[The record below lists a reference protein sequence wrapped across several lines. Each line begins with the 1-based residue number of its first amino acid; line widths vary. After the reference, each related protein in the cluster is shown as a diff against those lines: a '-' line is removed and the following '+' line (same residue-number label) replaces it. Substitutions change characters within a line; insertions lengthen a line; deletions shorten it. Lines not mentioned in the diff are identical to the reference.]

1 MTQETLSAQLARAC
15 CADFYQGEAVRL
27 LVGDSFHPGGERLT
41 RVLAERM
48 RLGPGDRVLD
58 VGCGRGASALLLARE
73 WGCRVVGIDFGEQNL
88 EEASRAAADAGLA
101 ERATFRSG
109 EAEALDFTDGAFD
122 AVICECVL
130 STFPDKGTPLQEMR
144 RVLAGKGRL
153 GITDVTLRGGLPEEL
168 QGIAGIA
175 GRVACIGGALSQEG
189 YVELLEALD
198 VGGVVAEDH
207 SWAVADM
214 LKDLQGKLLLARMA
228 STMGVLELP
237 DTDLATGQRLL
248 GAAEAQ
254 VSMGNLG
261 YGLFVAVAP

>member
-1 MTQETLSAQLARAC
+1 MTQETLAAQLARAC
-15 CADFYQGEAVRL
+15 CADFYQSDAVRL

-48 RLGPGDRVLD
+48 RLGPDDRVLD

-101 ERATFRSG
+101 DRATFRSG
-109 EAEALDFTDGAFD
+109 EAEALAFDSEAFD

-130 STFPDKGTPLQEMR
+130 STFPDKVTPIQEMR
-144 RVLAGKGRL
+144 RVLAPKGRL
-153 GITDVTLRGGLPEEL
+153 GVTDVTLRGALPEEL
-168 QGIAGIA
+168 QGIA
-175 GRVACIGGALSQEG
+175 GRVACIGGALSGEEYAG
-189 YVELLEALD
+189 LLDALD
-198 VGGVVAEDH
+198 VGSVVAEDH

-214 LKDLQGKLLLARMA
+214 LKELQGKLLLARMA
-228 STMGVLELP
+228 STMGVL
-237 DTDLATGQRLL
+237 DIADADLATAQRLL

-254 VSMGNLG
+254 VSAGNLG
-261 YGLFVAVAP
+261 YGLFVAVAS

>member
-1 MTQETLSAQLARAC
+1 MSQETLAAQLARAC
-15 CADFYQGEAVRL
+15 CADFYQSEAVRL
-27 LVGDSFHPGGERLT
+27 LVGDSFHPGGESLT

-109 EAEALDFTDGAFD
+109 EAEALAFADGAFD

-130 STFPDKGTPLQEMR
+130 STFPDKVTPLQEMR
-144 RVLAGKGRL
+144 RVLAAKGRL
-153 GITDVTLRGGLPEEL
+153 GITDVTLRGDLPEEL
-168 QGIAGIA
+168 QGIA

-189 YVELLEALD
+189 YVGLLEALD
-198 VGGVVAEDH
+198 VGSVVAEEH

-228 STMGVLELP
+228 STMGALELP
-237 DTDLATGQRLL
+237 EADLATGQRLL
-248 GAAEAQ
+248 GVAEAQ
-254 VSMGNLG
+254 VSAGNLG